1 MTSNQ
6 YASNPRTPT
15 PAVSRVGFA
24 AAILTTLMTV
34 VTFGFAIVAIPISGA
49 NCPADCIEYPYLDTV
64 AQFPR
69 DYLWMPAAIG
79 LMLAYLILMT
89 AIHYGTDPSRRI
101 YSQLGL
107 TFALLST
114 GILVSTYFVQFSVVP
129 VSLMHG
135 ETEGI
140 TLLTQYNPHG
150 VFIALE
156 ELGYLMMS
164 CSFLAIAL
172 VFTQRNRIEIALRWI
187 YLTGFALA
195 VAALLYISLNYG
207 LDRQDRFEVLVISIN
222 WIVLLITGGLLSVAF
237 RRQAGDSNSYR

>member
-1 MTSNQ
+1 
-6 YASNPRTPT
+6 
-15 PAVSRVGFA
+15 
-24 AAILTTLMTV
+24 
-34 VTFGFAIVAIPISGA
+34 
-49 NCPADCIEYPYLDTV
+49 
-64 AQFPR
+64 
-69 DYLWMPAAIG
+69 
-79 LMLAYLILMT
+79 
-89 AIHYGTDPSRRI
+89 
-101 YSQLGL
+101 
-107 TFALLST
+107 
-114 GILVSTYFVQFSVVP
+114 VSTYFVQFSVVP

-222 WIVLLITGGLLSVAF
+222 WLVLLITGGLLSVAF